1 MVVKDTQKDELS
13 ELFVRVGRLQ
23 YLVIALVVAGF
34 TVFGQSFINLWAGE
48 EYAEAYWITVLTL
61 FPLCIPLIQN
71 TGLSIIIAQNKHRFR
86 SIVYLIIAAVN
97 VVSTYLV
104 VPYWGIIGAAAC
116 SGVSYIIG
124 QGIIMNIYYSKVT
137 GLNIPLFWKNI
148 LRMSIIPALMI
159 VAGLVIDRYLIMD
172 NWLIFFLSVIVF
184 TIVYIV
190 LMYLLVMNEYEKDV
204 FRKPLKRLA
213 VKLNMGGER

>member
-1 MVVKDTQKDELS
+1 
-13 ELFVRVGRLQ
+13 
-23 YLVIALVVAGF
+23 
-34 TVFGQSFINLWAGE
+34 
-48 EYAEAYWITVLTL
+48 
-61 FPLCIPLIQN
+61 
-71 TGLSIIIAQNKHRFR
+71 
-86 SIVYLIIAAVN
+86 
-97 VVSTYLV
+97 
-104 VPYWGIIGAAAC
+104 
-116 SGVSYIIG
+116 
-124 QGIIMNIYYSKVT
+124 MNIYYSKVT

-184 TIVYIV
+184 TIVYVV